1 MNSTVEALD
10 DNKVKLSVDVAEEEI
25 EGAIDAAFKKIGKE
39 VRLPGFRPG
48 KVPRR
53 VLEARFGKDFARG
66 EALRDAIPEFYVKAV
81 REHEVDVIAPPDFEI
96 TAGEQN
102 GPISFE
108 AVVETR
114 PVVEI
119 TGYADLRV
127 EIPSPLVNDDDI
139 AEHLDNL
146 RGNFAELA
154 SVERPAAEGDHVTID
169 IAGTQDGE
177 DVPGLT
183 ADDYVYEV
191 GSGAVVEEIDAN
203 LIGASVGDVVEFS
216 AEHPDPEEEGQL
228 DFRIEV
234 KDIQEKVLPELDDEF
249 AKQASEFETL
259 AELTADVHDQL
270 AAGKRQ
276 RAAGAASEKVGE
288 ALADLVALEPP
299 EPMVDSEVQSRLQDL
314 MQRLQQSGIDVNQYF
329 QITGQTPE
337 QLTATMREPARQG
350 VKLDLALRHVAV
362 AEGLVVTDDDLDA
375 EFEKLAVQ
383 IGSDAESI
391 REQFASF
398 GTMFEFRAD
407 IAKNKAMEWIT
418 EHVTLVDEDGNTV
431 DRSLLDEPEV
441 ESEPESAEEE
451 EFADAAAADEEE

>member
-1 MNSTVEALD
+1 VNSTVEALD

-66 EALRDAIPEFYVKAV
+66 EALRDAIPEFYVQAV

-96 TAGEQN
+96 TAGEQD
-102 GPISFE
+102 GPITFE

-119 TGYADLRV
+119 AGYADLQV
-127 EIPSPLVNDDDI
+127 EIPIPLVNDADI

-154 SVERPAAEGDHVTID
+154 SVERPAADGDHVTID
-169 IAGTQDGE
+169 IAGTHDGE

-216 AEHPDPEEEGQL
+216 ADHPDPEEEGEL
-228 DFRIEV
+228 DFRIVV

-259 AELTADVHDQL
+259 AELTADVQDKL

-276 RAAGAASEKVGE
+276 RSASAASEKVGE
-288 ALADLVALEPP
+288 ALADLVALDPP
-299 EPMVDSEVQSRLQDL
+299 EPMIDSEVQSRLQDL

-350 VKLDLALRHVAV
+350 VKLDLALRHVAL
-362 AEGLVVTDDDLDA
+362 AEALTATDDDLDA

-383 IGSDAESI
+383 IGSDSASI
-391 REQFASF
+391 REQFASL

-441 ESEPESAEEE
+441 EPEPESAEEE